1 MLVCAAAFAA
11 GLGIEVFGVL
21 WETTMQQEIPA
32 EKLSRVSAFDAL
44 GSFVLMPLGFVAIPP
59 IAAAL
64 GDRATFLGVGAL
76 IVVTTLAVLLVEDV
90 RTLERRAVVS
100 AADAEGAATV

>member
-1 MLVCAAAFAA
+1 
-11 GLGIEVFGVL
+11 
-21 WETTMQQEIPA
+21 MQQEIPA

-90 RTLERRAVVS
+90 RTLERRDVVS